1 MSPSPTP
8 PKRLDCHGDIFQ
20 LQCGLRYRDAHH
32 DSALHTCN
40 CCNGTSSDKGKRK
53 SLSTLLTLL
62 CVWQK
67 RRERDFKN
75 RNIERK
81 KVKKCT
87 LFLFF
92 LPSHRCTG
100 CIGAEAEACSALRTS
115 GPPECGRAPR
125 CEKPGSTLLPTQ
137 PRVPVCP
144 STLLQCPV
152 TLTTVTGSSL
162 EWPLGGDR

>member
-81 KVKKCT
+81 KVKFSFPLTGAQDVSGRRRKHAARSGRVD
-87 LFLFF
+87 LRSVEER
-92 LPSHRCTG
+92 PGARSRVQRC
-100 CIGAEAEACSALRTS
+100 CPHS
-115 GPPECGRAPR
+115 
-125 CEKPGSTLLPTQ
+125 PGSQFAPVPYFSAQLPWQ
-137 PRVPVCP
+137 
-144 STLLQCPV
+144 Q
-152 TLTTVTGSSL
+152 SL
-162 EWPLGGDR
+162 VVAWSGLWVETDN